1 MSGPPKHTRH
11 GAAKSIEAIKEQSD
25 YLRGEIAAE
34 LAEPTDHFSAETA
47 LLLKQHGVYQQ
58 DDRDRRVLLGDA
70 SPKRKI
76 VYQFMIR
83 TAVPGGRLTSKQFL
97 AHLDLAEKYGD
108 GTLRITSRQDLQTY
122 GIAKADLRAMLKQI
136 GEIGLTTISACG
148 DINRNVLCCPAPYHG
163 DPVHGQLQWMAGQ
176 IAAALF
182 PRTPAYREIWL
193 DEVARSDFSRNEADQ
208 PPEGGTPAHEVEP
221 LYGKT
226 YLPRKFKIGIGLPG
240 DNCADIYTQDVGLL
254 AVCRDYDTVGY
265 NLLVGGGMGMSPD
278 KPATFPALAQRM
290 AYVRA
295 DQVLDVLRA
304 IIGVFRD
311 FGDRSQRDRARLKYL
326 VADWGLDRFKKQV
339 EQYLGYELPPPQED
353 DVWDIDDHLG
363 WRDQGDGRWFYGLH
377 VPSGRIV
384 DAGEARLKTALRE
397 VCEGHSPTI
406 YLTPSQSLLL
416 GDIYWEDRVR
426 IDDHLRK
433 CGLPS
438 SREISNVRRWAGTCV
453 SLPTC
458 PLALTES
465 ERVLPDVL
473 AQLDRELALLGLEQ
487 EVFALRMTGC
497 TNGCSRPYNADIGIV
512 GRAAGR
518 YGIYLGGRRVGNR
531 LGFLYQDGVP
541 LEQLVAALVPVF
553 ISFKQKREEGE
564 TLGDFCHRLGAEGL
578 AANV

>member
-1 MSGPPKHTRH
+1 
-11 GAAKSIEAIKEQSD
+11 
-25 YLRGEIAAE
+25 
-34 LAEPTDHFSAETA
+34 
-47 LLLKQHGVYQQ
+47 
-58 DDRDRRVLLGDA
+58 
-70 SPKRKI
+70 
-76 VYQFMIR
+76 
-83 TAVPGGRLTSKQFL
+83 
-97 AHLDLAEKYGD
+97 
-108 GTLRITSRQDLQTY
+108 
-122 GIAKADLRAMLKQI
+122 
-136 GEIGLTTISACG
+136 
-148 DINRNVLCCPAPYHG
+148 
-163 DPVHGQLQWMAGQ
+163 
-176 IAAALF
+176 
-182 PRTPAYREIWL
+182 
-193 DEVARSDFSRNEADQ
+193 
-208 PPEGGTPAHEVEP
+208 
-221 LYGKT
+221 
-226 YLPRKFKIGIGLPG
+226 
-240 DNCADIYTQDVGLL
+240 
-254 AVCRDYDTVGY
+254 
-265 NLLVGGGMGMSPD
+265 MGMSPD

-326 VADWGLDRFKKQV
+326 VADWGLERFQKQV
-339 EQYLGYELPPPQED
+339 EQYLGYVLPPPQPDE
-353 DVWDIDDHLG
+353 VWDIDDHLG

-377 VPSGRIV
+377 VPVGRIV

-416 GDIYWEDRVR
+416 GDVYWEDRLR
-426 IDDHLRK
+426 IDDQLRK

-438 SREISNVRRWAGTCV
+438 SREISNVRRWAATCV

-473 AQLDRELALLGLEQ
+473 AELDRELARLGLEQ

-518 YGIYLGGRRVGNR
+518 YGIYLGGRRVGDR

-541 LEQLVAALVPVF
+541 LEQLVAALVPVLV
-553 ISFKQKREEGE
+553 SFKQKREEGE
-564 TLGDFCHRLGAEGL
+564 TLGDFCHRLGPEGL